1 MIIISGININID
13 YNFVAGFSINDSRLC
28 TQVENHLY
36 LASRQQQFQLGFS
49 QISYILQ
56 FPIHTTIHIKRIADK
71 TDNNYYNIKI
81 RKITS
86 SFKLEFKLGIQKKTK
101 LMKLS
106 ASQIGQK
113 CSIYK
118 RYRPVLGAE
127 AV

>member
-71 TDNNYYNIKI
+71 TDNNNCNIKI
-81 RKITS
+81 RKITI
-86 SFKLEFKLGIQKKTK
+86 SFNFQLKLGIQKK
-101 LMKLS
+101 MKLS
-106 ASQIGQK
+106 ALQIGQK

-118 RYRPVLGAE
+118 RYRPVLVAE